1 LTAWPRL
8 AAIATA
14 LGSVGA
20 LVLTAAAAPAAA
32 AITPTRDA
40 LLLAGATGA
49 PSGTTA
55 DFLTLPSS
63 QAGEPHGV
71 ASLPLPGF
79 PRAGA
84 TFPILTTGDVSV
96 ADDPNISGSSG
107 LDLFGPSLRG
117 DSDFDVSVL
126 RLGVPVTA
134 SDNCLSF
141 EFRLLSEEFPEY
153 QNSSYN
159 DAFLAELRSST
170 WTTSGGVV
178 SAPNNF
184 ALDAAGNPVTI
195 DAEGEIAAA
204 PSRAVATT
212 YDAASRVARATAP
225 LNQDDRNAGRVDLY
239 LSIFDQGDGGY
250 DSAALVDRLVVD
262 NRSECQV
269 GARVIDSSDPQT
281 SATKPKLE
289 FPKPPDDVLPEDL
302 VEPEKPEKPAKP
314 RKATVRIKF
323 SSSEAGSTFFCRFV
337 KLGKTSPMPYAPC
350 APPFKS
356 KVREDRRYGFEV
368 VAVDAA
374 GNPDPAPVSLNFKA
388 SEGSEKAEQK

>member
-1 LTAWPRL
+1 MALWL
-8 AAIATA
+8 AAPV
-14 LGSVGA
+14 S
-20 LVLTAAAAPAAA
+20 A

-40 LLLAGATGA
+40 LALAAAMGA

-55 DFLTLPSS
+55 DFTTLPPP
-63 QAGEPHGV
+63 QGAEPHGV
-71 ASLPLPGF
+71 VNQPLPGF
-79 PRAGA
+79 PRGGA
-84 TFPILTTGDVSV
+84 TFPILTTGDAGV
-96 ADDPNISGSSG
+96 ADDPNLSGSSG

-134 SDNCLSF
+134 GDGCLSF
-141 EFRLLSEEFPEY
+141 EFRFLSEEFPEY
-153 QNSSYN
+153 QSTSYN

-178 SAPNNF
+178 SAPSNF
-184 ALDAAGNPVTI
+184 ALDAAGNPVTVG
-195 DAEGEIAAA
+195 AEGEIAAA
-204 PSRAVATT
+204 PSRAIATT

-225 LNQDDRNAGRVDLY
+225 LTQEDRTAGSVALF

-250 DSAALVDRLVVD
+250 DSAAMLDNLAVDDRA
-262 NRSECQV
+262 ECPV
-269 GARVIDSSDPQT
+269 GARVIDSNDPQT
-281 SATKPKLE
+281 SAAKPKLE
-289 FPKPPDDVLPEDL
+289 FPKPPPDDVLAEDL
-302 VEPEKPEKPAKP
+302 AEPEEPEKPAKP

-368 VAVDAA
+368 VAVDPA
-374 GNPDPAPVSLNFKA
+374 GNPDPTPISLTFKA
-388 SEGSEKAEQK
+388 SEGDKHGEQK